1 MAFKPKTGVKHLDK
15 HNFGHIW
22 SLSYF
27 FRSFLRRRT
36 LSHRIFFPIILAIT
50 PIISVG
56 REREGHM
63 AHISRLSPIFRSVSL
78 RGRTMLAAYFA
89 GICEVFGLNCSTRSR
104 NLVWLHQLRV
114 PLSTITNLFFF

>member
-1 MAFKPKTGVKHLDK
+1 
-15 HNFGHIW
+15 
-22 SLSYF
+22 
-27 FRSFLRRRT
+27 
-36 LSHRIFFPIILAIT
+36 
-50 PIISVG
+50 
-56 REREGHM
+56 M

-114 PLSTITNLFFF
+114 PLSTITNLFFFEGPKGRYGPRKAWAHMGWVGHPAH